1 MYKAAFISGQKTIL
15 NMEEKASV
23 NNQPRRSIQDY
34 LSLGY
39 IYLLLLG
46 ITTDSIY
53 FGFLGI
59 NILEYSTIVDVILS
73 PIIYLTK
80 SLAFPLVIF
89 LTPALGL
96 ILMTFKNRGKVKKE
110 AGRTEAVHWTKQ
122 KVSFTP
128 NKGMILF
135 VAVTI
140 FSAYLG
146 YGLGGGK
153 KMQGRLEEGSLKL
166 NYQLTFNDGEQ
177 LPVHLIDHNSLYVF
191 YVTENSKSVT
201 VSPVEGNIK
210 KIEKL
215 EK

>member
-1 MYKAAFISGQKTIL
+1 MSQL
-15 NMEEKASV
+15 EEQAPATPKP
-23 NNQPRRSIQDY
+23 QRSIQDY

-39 IYLLLLG
+39 IYLLILG

-53 FGFLGI
+53 FGFLDI

-80 SLAFPLVIF
+80 SLTFPLVIF
-89 LTPALGL
+89 ITPILGL
-96 ILMTFKNRGKVKKE
+96 IFMTFMNRNKVKKE
-110 AGRTEAVHWTKQ
+110 AGRTEAVHWTKK
-122 KVSFTP
+122 KVSLTP
-128 NKGMILF
+128 NKGMVFF

-140 FSAYLG
+140 FSAYFG

-153 KMQGRLEEGSLKL
+153 KMQDRLKEGSFKL

>member
-1 MYKAAFISGQKTIL
+1 MEQKATAHFR
-15 NMEEKASV
+15 
-23 NNQPRRSIQDY
+23 PYRSIQDY

-53 FGFLGI
+53 SGFLGI
-59 NILEYSTIVDVILS
+59 NILEYSTVVDVLLS

-89 LTPALGL
+89 LTPVLSL
-96 ILMTFKNRGKVKKE
+96 IIISYIKKRKE
-110 AGRTEAVHWTKQ
+110 PKEMISKQEKVHWSKQ
-122 KVSFTP
+122 KVTFKP
-128 NKGMILF
+128 DKVMILF

-140 FSAYLG
+140 FSAYFG

-153 KMQGRLEEGSLKL
+153 KMQERLQDGDLGV
-166 NYQLTFNDGEQ
+166 NYHLTFNDGEE
-177 LPVHLIDHNSLYVF
+177 LNVHLIDHNSQYVF
-191 YVTENSKSVT
+191 YVTENATTVT
-201 VSPVEGNIK
+201 VSPVGGNIK

-215 EK
+215 KKQN

>member
-1 MYKAAFISGQKTIL
+1 MSQL
-15 NMEEKASV
+15 EKDLPV
-23 NNQPRRSIQDY
+23 MPKPQRSIQDY

-59 NILEYSTIVDVILS
+59 NILEYSTIVDVLLS

-89 LTPALGL
+89 LTPILGI
-96 ILMTFKNRGKVKKE
+96 ILMSIQNRGKVKKE
-110 AGRTEAVHWTKQ
+110 AGRTETVHWTKR
-122 KVSFTP
+122 KVSFKP
-128 NKGMILF
+128 NKAMILF
-135 VAVTI
+135 VSVTI
-140 FSAYLG
+140 FSAYFG

-153 KMQGRLEEGSLKL
+153 KMQDRLEEGSLQP

-191 YVTENSKSVT
+191 YVTENSRSVT

-215 EK
+215 EKE

>member
-1 MYKAAFISGQKTIL
+1 
-15 NMEEKASV
+15 MEEKASIK
-23 NNQPRRSIQDY
+23 NQPQRSIQDY

-80 SLAFPLVIF
+80 SLAFPIVIF
-89 LTPALGL
+89 LTPVLGL
-96 ILMTFKNRGKVKKE
+96 MLTSFLNKKKVSDNE
-110 AGRTEAVHWTKQ
+110 ETVHWTKK
-122 KVSFTP
+122 KVSLKP
-128 NKGMILF
+128 NKVMILF
-135 VAVTI
+135 IAVTI
-140 FSAYLG
+140 FSAYFG

-153 KMQGRLEEGSLKL
+153 KMQDRLEAGSLKI
-166 NYQLTFNDGEQ
+166 NYQLTFNDGEE

-215 EK
+215 EKE